1 MAILTFLNT
10 RNNFHELLFHQI
22 YNFLAHWEFCKTH
35 QDNQII
41 QITPH
46 RPAVGKC
53 VSGRGG
59 AEISRSLRR
68 NRPFRVLE
76 IKREKIRCFP
86 RGGEPDAGCNEDFG
100 ARGL

>member
-1 MAILTFLNT
+1 MALLTFLNT

-46 RPAVGKC
+46 RSAVGKC

-59 AEISRSLRR
+59 RGYLEEPVQRAALPRRR
-68 NRPFRVLE
+68 NE
-76 IKREKIRCFP
+76 EGKKRCFP
-86 RGGEPDAGCNEDFG
+86 WRRA
-100 ARGL
+100 